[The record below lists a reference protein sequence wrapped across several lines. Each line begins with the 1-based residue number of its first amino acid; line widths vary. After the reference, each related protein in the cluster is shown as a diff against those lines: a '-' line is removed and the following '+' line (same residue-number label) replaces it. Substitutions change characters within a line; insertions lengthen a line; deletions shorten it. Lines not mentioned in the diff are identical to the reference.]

1 MDMIRLTGLWKNKA
15 KDGNTFLS
23 GNLNGISSLLVMP
36 NTFKKKEN
44 EPDYI
49 VYIKPSEK
57 KDDEKKV
64 KQQKDDL

>member
-1 MDMIRLTGLWKNKA
+1 MIRLTGLWKNKG

-64 KQQKDDL
+64 EQQKDDL

>member
-1 MDMIRLTGLWKNKA
+1 
-15 KDGNTFLS
+15 
-23 GNLNGISSLLVMP
+23 MP

>member
-23 GNLNGISSLLVMP
+23 GNLKGISSLLVMP

>member
-1 MDMIRLTGLWKNKA
+1 MDMIRLTGLWKNRG

-23 GNLNGISSLLVMP
+23 GNLNGISSLLIMP

-49 VYIKPSEK
+49 VYLKSAEK
-57 KDDEKKV
+57 KSTEPKK
-64 KQQKDDL
+64 QTDDL

>member
-1 MDMIRLTGLWKNKA
+1 MIRLTGLWKNKA

>member
-57 KDDEKKV
+57 KV